1 MGGEA
6 KNGKAGEAWRDRR
19 IDSRN
24 RLGFSLKLPLL
35 LLTAWLAT
43 ESAQAQTP
51 PTPAQALPFTFE
63 RQREEERER
72 ALREQMER
80 APDVRLPTG
89 ATPEEGRLPDNETPC
104 FPINTLRLD
113 DPTGQFG
120 WALDAADRPGDPA
133 TGRCLGSTGINRVLA
148 RIQDAIIARGYV
160 TTRVLAEA
168 QDLKSGELRL
178 TLVPGRIRAIRFAD
192 GDPLRANAWNALP
205 AAPGDLL
212 NLRDIEQALE
222 NWKRVPTV
230 EADIRIEPGDAPGES
245 DVVVTWK
252 QAFPLRF
259 TLSANDGGSRTT
271 GKYLGN
277 ATLSGDN
284 LLALNDLF
292 YYNVSQDMGGGQ
304 SGSRGTR
311 GDTLHYSLPFGYWQL
326 AYTRSSNRYHQSVAG
341 ASQDY
346 DYRGTSETQDVR
358 LSRLVYRD
366 AIHKSTLSL
375 RAYLN
380 NYRNYID
387 NTEIAVQRRRMAGW
401 EAGFSHRAFLGE
413 ATLDFN
419 LAYRHGTGAFDA
431 LKAPEEAFDEGTA
444 RPRLTTADAA
454 LTVPFKV
461 LGRELRYRGEWRAQW
476 DHTPLVP
483 QDRFSIGGRY
493 TVRGFDGESLLM
505 AERGQLLRNDLS
517 LPFAGSHEAYWGL
530 DYGRVAGPSADLL
543 VGQHL
548 VGTVLGLRGAW
559 KQLSYDVFAG
569 RPVSRPAGFQ
579 THRRVAGFNL
589 SLSF

>member
-6 KNGKAGEAWRDRR
+6 KNGKAGDGWRDRR
-19 IDSRN
+19 IDSRT
-24 RLGFSLKLPLL
+24 RLGFSLRLPLKLPLL
-35 LLTAWLAT
+35 LLTALLAG
-43 ESAQAQTP
+43 ECSWAQLPPT

-80 APDVRLPTG
+80 APDVRLPAG
-89 ATPEEGRLPDNETPC
+89 ATSEEARLPDNETPC

-120 WALDAADRPGDPA
+120 WALAAADRPGDPA

-168 QDLKSGELRL
+168 QDLKTGELRL
-178 TLVPGRIRAIRFAD
+178 TLIPGRIRAIRFAD
-192 GDPLRANAWNALP
+192 GDTLRANAWNAVP

-230 EADIRIEPGDAPGES
+230 EADIRIEPGEAPGES
-245 DVVVTWK
+245 DLVIAWK
-252 QAFPLRF
+252 QSFPLRF

-284 LLALNDLF
+284 LFALNDLF
-292 YYNVSQDMGGGQ
+292 YYNVSQDMGGGE

-326 AYTRSSNRYHQSVAG
+326 AYTRSTNYYHQSVAG

-346 DYRGTSETQDVR
+346 DYRGKQ
-358 LSRLVYRD
+358 
-366 AIHKSTLSL
+366 
-375 RAYLN
+375 RA
-380 NYRNYID
+380 D
-387 NTEIAVQRRRMAGW
+387 
-401 EAGFSHRAFLGE
+401 S
-413 ATLDFN
+413 
-419 LAYRHGTGAFDA
+419 AY
-431 LKAPEEAFDEGTA
+431 
-444 RPRLTTADAA
+444 
-454 LTVPFKV
+454 PF
-461 LGRELRYRGEWRAQW
+461 R
-476 DHTPLVP
+476 
-483 QDRFSIGGRY
+483 
-493 TVRGFDGESLLM
+493 
-505 AERGQLLRNDLS
+505 
-517 LPFAGSHEAYWGL
+517 
-530 DYGRVAGPSADLL
+530 
-543 VGQHL
+543 
-548 VGTVLGLRGAW
+548 
-559 KQLSYDVFAG
+559 
-569 RPVSRPAGFQ
+569 
-579 THRRVAGFNL
+579 
-589 SLSF
+589 